1 VSATADLPLPTPN
14 DSPEPHVR
22 YRLTPMRSADVPEIG
37 QVERRCFTNP
47 WPLSAYRRELQHPE
61 QNHYLVLR
69 AEPPDDP
76 PREPSAANGSGPRAI
91 ARRTLLP
98 LGLGRW
104 AESEPRAGGAP
115 VVGFAGMWT
124 AFDEAH
130 ITTIAIDEPYR
141 GQGLGEALL
150 ACLFDEADR
159 RGAVWM
165 TLEVRVSNESAQ
177 ALYRKWGFAVQGT
190 RRRYYSDNNEDAH
203 IMWSQALSDRRYRAE
218 LAVVRAHLADRLD
231 RAVEG
236 FSPAMARRPAAPAP
250 PPPWESGGRA

>member
-1 VSATADLPLPTPN
+1 
-14 DSPEPHVR
+14 
-22 YRLTPMRSADVPEIG
+22 MRPDDVPEIG
-37 QVERRCFTNP
+37 QVERRCFTNA

-61 QNHYLVLR
+61 QNHYLVIR
-69 AEPPDDP
+69 AAPPEDHPAEPL
-76 PREPSAANGSGPRAI
+76 AANGFGPRSI

-98 LGLGRW
+98 LGLGRRPE
-104 AESEPRAGGAP
+104 ADQRGKASP

-130 ITTIAIDEPYR
+130 VTTIAIDEPYR
-141 GQGLGEALL
+141 GRGLGEVLL

-159 RGAVWM
+159 RGATWM

-203 IMWSQALSDRRYRAE
+203 IMWSGALSDPGYRAE
-218 LAVVRAHLADRLD
+218 LAVIRARLAARLD

-236 FSPAMARRPAAPAP
+236 FSPRMGERPAVPAP